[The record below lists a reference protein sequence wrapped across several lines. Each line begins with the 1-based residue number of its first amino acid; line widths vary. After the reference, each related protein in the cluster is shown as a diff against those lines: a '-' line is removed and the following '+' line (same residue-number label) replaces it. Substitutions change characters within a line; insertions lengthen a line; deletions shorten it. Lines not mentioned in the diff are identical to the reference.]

1 MENATKAIIIGA
13 SIVITLAIVT
23 IGFTIY
29 GIGRDASDKA
39 TEKIGGM
46 ANSIMD
52 GEYEKYHNT
61 TIRGSEVVRVI
72 KKIQNSGDYIGVQVT
87 THKAGSIW
95 YVYDAS
101 NLDDLSAVEGGWGS
115 AQDVRNKNYINPSA
129 IFKGTVL
136 RDSNDR
142 IAAISFEQESAI
154 SFEQE

>member
-52 GEYEKYHNT
+52 EEYEKYHNT
-61 TIRGSEVVRVI
+61 TIRGSEVVRAI
-72 KKIQNSGDYIGVQVT
+72 KKIQDSGDYIGVQVT
-87 THKAGSIW
+87 THKASSIW

-101 NLDDLSAVEGGWGS
+101 DIDNLSVAGGGWGS
-115 AQDVRNKNYINPSA
+115 DPLDDAQDVTNTNYINPSA
-129 IFKGTVL
+129 KFNGTVL

-142 IAAISFEQESAI
+142 IAAISFDQE
-154 SFEQE
+154 